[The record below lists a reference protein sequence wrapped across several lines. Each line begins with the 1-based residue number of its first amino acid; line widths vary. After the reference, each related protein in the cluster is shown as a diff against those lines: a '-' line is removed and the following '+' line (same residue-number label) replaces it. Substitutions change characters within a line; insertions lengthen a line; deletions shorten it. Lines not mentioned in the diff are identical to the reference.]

1 MFSPDQIPI
10 QLKIDVAK
18 ASMSKNGQKC
28 CWKLETQTCCK
39 LMIAKTRDLKRS
51 KVDDI
56 QKNQELKCRNLTIS
70 NR

>member
-28 CWKLETQTCCK
+28 CWKLET
-39 LMIAKTRDLKRS
+39 
-51 KVDDI
+51 
-56 QKNQELKCRNLTIS
+56 
-70 NR
+70 